1 MPDLSSRKRLKKK
14 ALERWENEGG
24 SICAD
29 STTTINSD
37 LRKKRASKGNA
48 AANIEGAKADSPNA
62 DEKTK

>member
-24 SICAD
+24 RICAD

-37 LRKKRASKGNA
+37 PRKKRASKGNA

-62 DEKTK
+62 AEKTK